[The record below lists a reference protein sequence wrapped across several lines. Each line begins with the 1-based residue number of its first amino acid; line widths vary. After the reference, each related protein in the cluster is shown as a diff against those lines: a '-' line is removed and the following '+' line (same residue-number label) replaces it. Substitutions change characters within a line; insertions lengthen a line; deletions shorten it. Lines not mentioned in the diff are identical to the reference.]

1 MVRRIKTMTRHR
13 ENPQP
18 TLNMTEKNEFNEYWK
33 TLYDDTDEIGE
44 NNRDTKTNSPSKQ
57 KIKDIIDHLPMRK
70 APGPD
75 KMTAELLK
83 YGGKVALAMTTKLT
97 QLIW

>member
-44 NNRDTKTNSPSKQ
+44 NNRDTNTNLPSK
-57 KIKDIIDHLPMRK
+57 
-70 APGPD
+70 
-75 KMTAELLK
+75 
-83 YGGKVALAMTTKLT
+83 
-97 QLIW
+97 